1 MEINEAVLD
10 EALTYLFAR
19 NASRL
24 RFLQYACWRRTLKW
38 HFQEATD
45 EEIRT
50 IFTRLKRRGHFIAKK
65 LAPRTHASYLFTQ
78 TSTSQLTEEEINA
91 RIERALHVSS
101 VVSFGF

>member
-24 RFLQYACWRRTLKW
+24 RFLQYARWRRTLKW
-38 HFQEATD
+38 HFQDASD

-50 IFTRLKRRGHFIAKK
+50 IFTMLKRRGHFIAKK
-65 LAPRTHASYLFTQ
+65 LFEKGHRNFPYFMICSFFYLLVGAYMYFI
-78 TSTSQLTEEEINA
+78 STMA
-91 RIERALHVSS
+91 
-101 VVSFGF
+101 